1 MKNPPPSLN
10 RKPSEPWDQILLRVI
25 QVQGA
30 EIFQAI
36 LERKASGRERRP
48 PPFTLEQIRG
58 KLTGLNR
65 EWAVDKA
72 ASTLVLVRTG
82 VQGLTR
88 GWKQLRHGPGRREP
102 LEKVALET
110 LSGVGFV
117 GGILFGLQL
126 PQIDLKL
133 SAKGKERDS
142 LILHAAALMMTEV
155 SVEWVQEVLRRTL
168 LTATLGPAEARFIR
182 AISKVLEASLRGVEK
197 GWSARQVAGLWLR
210 FWRSPIVKQHHVAT
224 DARAIQIAQQWI
236 ERLK

>member
-1 MKNPPPSLN
+1 MKNKPPSLH

-25 QVQGA
+25 QIQGA
-30 EIFQAI
+30 EIFQGI
-36 LERKASGRERRP
+36 LERKASGREWQP
-48 PPFTLEQIRG
+48 PQFTVSQVTQ
-58 KLTGLNR
+58 KLAGLNR
-65 EWAVDKA
+65 EWAVERA
-72 ASTLVLVRTG
+72 TSTFFS
-82 VQGLTR
+82 VQQGWRGLKR
-88 GWKQLRHGPGRREP
+88 NWHQLRHGPQRREP
-102 LEKVALET
+102 LEKAALET

-182 AISKVLEASLRGVEK
+182 AISKVLDASLRGVEK
-197 GWSARQVAGLWLR
+197 GWSARQVASLWIR

>member
-1 MKNPPPSLN
+1 MKDATPSLN
-10 RKPSEPWDQILLRVI
+10 RKPAEPWDQILLRVI
-25 QVQGA
+25 QLQGA
-30 EIFQAI
+30 EIFQGI
-36 LERKASGRERRP
+36 LQRKASGREWKP
-48 PPFTLEQIRG
+48 PEFSLEQVRG

-65 EWAVDKA
+65 EWAVGKA
-72 ASTLVLVRTG
+72 TSTFAAVQAGL
-82 VQGLTR
+82 QGLR
-88 GWKQLRHGPGRREP
+88 RNWQQLRHGPNRREP
-102 LEKVALET
+102 LEKAALET

-168 LTATLGPAEARFIR
+168 LSAALGPAEARFIR
-182 AISKVLEASLRGVEK
+182 AISKVLETSLRGVER
-197 GWSARQVAGLWLR
+197 GWSARQVAGLWMR